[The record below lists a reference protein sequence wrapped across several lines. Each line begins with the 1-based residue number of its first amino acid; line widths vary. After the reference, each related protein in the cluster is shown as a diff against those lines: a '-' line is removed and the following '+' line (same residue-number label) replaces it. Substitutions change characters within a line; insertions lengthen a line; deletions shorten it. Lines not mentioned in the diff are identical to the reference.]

1 MMMMMMMIKDDILQ
15 TIIIPYAAVECASHE
30 YECSGVETIRSFVA
44 SFTTTTRITN
54 SRPS

>member
-1 MMMMMMMIKDDILQ
+1 MMMMMMIKDDILQ